1 MSSTSSSLGAA
12 TSSAILHGMN
22 RSVPEVFDA
31 ALALDENDRAKLA
44 ARLVESLDGAI
55 DVDAEDAWAAEI
67 ERRLAKIDAGQ
78 AQSLAM
84 DDAVARLR
92 RAARGQ

>member
-1 MSSTSSSLGAA
+1 
-12 TSSAILHGMN
+12 MN

-31 ALALDENDRAKLA
+31 ALALDEGDRAKLA
-44 ARLVESLDGAI
+44 ARLVESLDGDI
-55 DVDAEDAWAAEI
+55 DAGAEDAWAVEI

-78 AQSLAM
+78 AKPLSM
-84 DDAVARLR
+84 DDAIARLH